1 MIFLLLDVSERRGQ
15 WGDRVKVMK
24 AGNRWSLYTDSP
36 LIPHCVTKLLTLL
49 CGSERRQLSLVQ
61 PLLCGEVRVTSQV
74 KKAKAVRD
82 ERHGSGR
89 SVQEGPIMLVC
100 VDEVFQQEGM
110 SSKFDI

>member
-49 CGSERRQLSLVQ
+49 CGSERRQMSLVQ

-74 KKAKAVRD
+74 KRPRQC
-82 ERHGSGR
+82 ETRGP